1 VWQVILQRAP
11 DAVWGDLGVS
21 ELHRISPPSG
31 REAEADLIFV
41 HGLGGDPVLTWCHDE
56 DELRDSWPFWLAEEL
71 PGIAVHTLEYE
82 ASPSGWLGRAMPL
95 IDRAK
100 DVLTELETMA
110 IGARPIVFVGHS
122 LGGLLI
128 KQLLREAIDKSV
140 PGWRRIAE
148 QTRAVVFLATPH
160 AGADLATWLDRLGT
174 LLRSSAAIDD
184 LRAHNALLR
193 NLNEWYRE
201 NAGRLGIATACF
213 YEKYPLNGVMVVDE
227 TSADPGI
234 TGVVPRPLDADHASI
249 CKPPNRTH
257 TLYDFLAQQ
266 IGGWTGE
273 RERPVPQ
280 PASAAPPAAVEVPP
294 PSQLP
299 APVRDFQGRARQVEE
314 LLQAL
319 RGGALAAVCGMGGSG
334 KTALA
339 LHVAHRLA
347 SECPDGLVFI
357 ELGGTSARPL
367 SAVEAM
373 GRVVLSF
380 EPGAR
385 LPDAPDQVARLYRS
399 VLAGKQVLMLLDDA
413 NDAAQVEPLLRWRA
427 PTTRIMMTLREAPAL
442 AGVPRLELD
451 CMSADEARA
460 LFRAILGTR
469 QASDAELD
477 LLAERCGHLPIAL
490 RVAGTFLAMHPN
502 WTIAEYVA
510 SLSNEGERM
519 ELLRIEGAARLDVPA
534 VLALSASDLAREQ
547 PALAGQWQQLA
558 VFSGR
563 FDTTAAAAVWNLPLN
578 DARAALSE
586 LLRRAMIRYD
596 PPTRRYH
603 WNAFMR
609 DVARRPLGA
618 AGDVRARAALER
630 CLASAAL
637 RHSAYYHWVLER
649 SEQLY
654 VLGGTATVEGLRM
667 FDRDRHQIEAG
678 HGFAL
683 AHAGGKTGA
692 RLLAAYG
699 EAAPYLVNLRLRARE
714 RVAWTEA
721 AVAACRRLGDREAE
735 GSRLTSPGTP
745 FADCDDPPAAIRCY
759 ERAVAIARELG
770 DRQQESVRL
779 GNLGSAYADLGQ
791 PRRAIGWFSDALVL
805 ARLCGDRR
813 AEASHLGNLAAAY
826 LALGR
831 HRVALQCGRR
841 ALACAAEIGD
851 RRGQGVYRA
860 NLASVHLCLDE
871 FEPAVELY
879 REALAIAEEI
889 GDRRGQAY
897 RLGNLAL
904 ALDGHGDR
912 AEAAGPAR
920 QALALLEELEEEPAL
935 QLRRLLL
942 ASFPPVPPP
951 ADAPPQGWMPE
962 GDRRSS

>member
-1 VWQVILQRAP
+1 M
-11 DAVWGDLGVS
+11 S
-21 ELHRISPPSG
+21 ELHRISPQNG
-31 REAEADLIFV
+31 QEAEADLIFV

-56 DELRDSWPFWLAEEL
+56 TALRDCWPFWLAEEL
-71 PGIAVHTLEYE
+71 PKVAVHTLEYE
-82 ASPSGWLGRAMPL
+82 ASASGWLGRAMPL

-128 KQLLREAIDKSV
+128 KQLLREALDKSV

-160 AGADLATWLDRLGT
+160 AGADLATWLDRLGM

-213 YEKYPLNGVMVVDE
+213 YEKYPLNGMMVVDE

-257 TLYDFLAQQ
+257 TLYDFLVQS

-273 RERPVPQ
+273 RERLAQQ
-280 PASAAPPAAVEVPP
+280 PADRAQAARLRAPAPN
-294 PSQLP
+294 QLP
-299 APVRDFQGRARQVEE
+299 AALRDFEGRERQVEE
-314 LLQAL
+314 LVQAL
-319 RGGALAAVCGMGGSG
+319 RDEAMAAAICGMGGSG

-347 SECPDGLVFI
+347 NESPDGLLFI
-357 ELGGTSARPL
+357 ELGGTSAGPL
-367 SAVEAM
+367 SAVEAL

-399 VLAGKQVLMLLDDA
+399 VLDGKQVLILLDDA

-427 PTTRIMMTLREAPAL
+427 PTTRILMTLREALAL
-442 AGVPRLELD
+442 LGVPRLELD
-451 CMSADEARA
+451 VMSAKEARA
-460 LFRAILGTR
+460 LLRGIFGTR
-469 QASDAELD
+469 QISEAELD
-477 LLAERCGHLPIAL
+477 VLAERCGQLPIAL

-502 WTIAEYVA
+502 WTIAEYVS
-510 SLSNEGERM
+510 SLSNEGERL
-519 ELLRIEGAARLDVPA
+519 ELLRIEGAATLDVAA

-547 PALAGQWQQLA
+547 PALAGRWQQLA

-563 FDTTAAAAVWNLPLN
+563 FDTTAAAAVWEVPFN
-578 DARAALSE
+578 DARGALTE

-603 WNAFMR
+603 WHAFMR
-609 DVARRPLGA
+609 DVACMPLSA
-618 AGDVRARAALER
+618 AGDVGARAALER
-630 CLASAAL
+630 RLATAAL
-637 RHSAYYHWVLER
+637 RHAAYYHWVLER

-654 VLGGTATVEGLRM
+654 ALGGTATLEGLQM
-667 FDRDRHQIEAG
+667 FDRERQQIVAG
-678 HGFAL
+678 HAFAL
-683 AHAGGKTGA
+683 AHAGEPTGA
-692 RLLAAYG
+692 KLLAAYG
-699 EAAPYLVNLRLRARE
+699 EAAPYLVNLRLHARE
-714 RVAWTEA
+714 RVAWNEA
-721 AVAACRRLGDREAE
+721 AVAACRQLGDREAE
-735 GSRLTSPGTP
+735 GGRVTNLGNAY
-745 FADCDDPPAAIRCY
+745 ADCGDVAGAIRCY
-759 ERAVAIARELG
+759 EQAVAIARELA

-779 GNLGSAYADLGQ
+779 GNLGGAYADRGE
-791 PRRAIGWFSDALVL
+791 PRRAIGYFSDALVL

-826 LALGR
+826 LALER
-831 HRVALQCGRR
+831 HRAALQCGRR
-841 ALACAAEIGD
+841 ALACAEEIGD

-879 REALAIAEEI
+879 RQALAIAEEI
-889 GDRRGQAY
+889 GDRRGQGY

-912 AEAAGPAR
+912 AAAAGPAR
-920 QALALLEELEEEPAL
+920 QALDLLEELEEEPAR
-935 QLRRLLL
+935 QLRELLQARFAPL
-942 ASFPPVPPP
+942 PPP
-951 ADAPPQGWMPE
+951 AQAAPPHRVPG

>member
-1 VWQVILQRAP
+1 
-11 DAVWGDLGVS
+11 VS
-21 ELHRISPPSG
+21 ELHRISPQNG
-31 REAEADLIFV
+31 QEAEADLIFV

-56 DELRDSWPFWLAEEL
+56 TALRDCWLFWLAEEL
-71 PGIAVHTLEYE
+71 PKVTVHTLEYE
-82 ASPSGWLGRAMPL
+82 ASASGWLGRAMPL

-213 YEKYPLNGVMVVDE
+213 YEKYPLQGVMVVDE

-257 TLYDFLAQQ
+257 TLYDFLVQQ

-280 PASAAPPAAVEVPP
+280 PASAAQTTAMRVPVPNQLPAAV
-294 PSQLP
+294 L
-299 APVRDFQGRARQVEE
+299 DFQGRERQVEE

-319 RGGALAAVCGMGGSG
+319 RGGAMAAAVCGMGGSG

-347 SECPDGLVFI
+347 KESPDGPLFI
-357 ELGGTSARPL
+357 ELGGTSAGPL
-367 SAVEAM
+367 SAVEAL

-399 VLAGKQVLMLLDDA
+399 VLDGRQVLILLDDA

-427 PTTRIMMTLREAPAL
+427 PTTRILMTLRGAL
-442 AGVPRLELD
+442 ALPGVPCLELD

-460 LFRAILGTR
+460 LLRGIFGTR
-469 QASDAELD
+469 QVSDADLD

-502 WTIAEYVA
+502 WTIAEYVS
-510 SLSNEGERM
+510 SLSNEGECL
-519 ELLRIEGAARLDVPA
+519 ELLRIEGAKTLDVAA
-534 VLALSASDLAREQ
+534 VLALSASDLAREE
-547 PALAGQWQQLA
+547 PALAGRWQQLA

-563 FDTTAAAAVWNLPLN
+563 FDTTAAAAVWEVPFN
-578 DARAALSE
+578 DARAALTE

-596 PPTRRYH
+596 PPTHRYH

-609 DVARRPLGA
+609 DVARMPLSA
-618 AGDVRARAALER
+618 AGDAAAGAALGR
-630 CLASAAL
+630 RLATAAL

-649 SEQLY
+649 AEQLY
-654 VLGGTATVEGLRM
+654 VLGGTATLEGLQM
-667 FDRDRHQIEAG
+667 FDRERRQIVAG
-678 HGFAL
+678 HAFAL
-683 AHAGGKTGA
+683 AHGGGKTGA

-699 EAAPYLVNLRLRARE
+699 EAAPYLVNLRLHARE
-714 RVAWTEA
+714 RVAWNEA
-721 AVAACRRLGDREAE
+721 AVAACRQLGDREAE
-735 GSRLTSPGTP
+735 GCRLTNLGNAY
-745 FADCDDPPAAIRCY
+745 ADCGDAAGAIRCY
-759 ERAVAIARELG
+759 EKAVAIARELV

-779 GNLGSAYADLGQ
+779 GNLGGAYADLGQ
-791 PRRAIGWFSDALVL
+791 PRRAIGYFSDALVL

-826 LALGR
+826 LVLDR
-831 HRVALQCGRR
+831 HRAALQCGRR
-841 ALACAAEIGD
+841 ALACAEEVGD

-860 NLASVHLCLDE
+860 NLASVHLCLHE

-879 REALAIAEEI
+879 RQALAIAKEI
-889 GDRRGQAY
+889 GDRRGQGY

-912 AEAAGPAR
+912 AQAAGMAR
-920 QALALLEELEEEPAL
+920 QALDLLEELEEEPAR
-935 QLRRLLL
+935 QLRELLQ
-942 ASFPPVPPP
+942 ARFPPLTPAVPPQRIP
-951 ADAPPQGWMPE
+951 G